1 MKKNMKLMKKGLLS
15 LTCALCLTTPN
26 TSFAHLMAAQHGTLS
41 FIGSNV
47 YIALSLPMSA
57 FKGVDDNG
65 DKHVTIQEFN
75 NHRDLISEKIK
86 ENIYLTEDKRKFVV
100 DGLLLEPTTG
110 REEAGNYRHTAGESI
125 KHVTI
130 MGRYALTSSNAK
142 VALNV
147 ALFSDDMTT
156 QQYDFVA
163 TDKNKKLTHE
173 FEVIP
178 SQPSIS
184 VFN

>member
-1 MKKNMKLMKKGLLS
+1 MKSMKKGLLGIA
-15 LTCALCLTTPN
+15 CALCLTTPN

-41 FIGSNV
+41 FIGTNV

-57 FKGVDDNG
+57 FKGVDDND

-75 NHRDLISEKIK
+75 NHRDLISETIK
-86 ENIYLTEDKRKFVV
+86 QNVYLMEDSHKFVI

-110 REEAGNYRHTAGESI
+110 HEAANNYRHTAGESI
-125 KHVTI
+125 EQVTI
-130 MGRYALTSSNAK
+130 MGRYALTSNSAK
-142 VALNV
+142 VDFNI
-147 ALFSDDMTT
+147 ALFSDDMTS
-156 QQYDFVA
+156 QNYDFVA

-173 FEVIP
+173 FEVMP
-178 SQPSIS
+178 SKPSIS